1 MAKTK
6 KTRKFRSLAVTL
18 TVTFFTLTA
27 VIMTIIGGLFF
38 YFDFI
43 TQQKLIAEQQQHTAY
58 KAAQTVGSFIQEKFS
73 ILEKAATLSDL
84 AAISREEQEVIL
96 EKLLGKEQSFRQ
108 LVLLD
113 DEEEEL
119 IRVSRLSKLLSV
131 ELMDYDKSELFSK
144 VTQGET
150 YISPVY
156 IDEITSEPMVVM
168 AVAAPDIFGDF
179 KGALLAEVNL
189 KFMWDLVERIEI
201 GEEGSAYVVDKRGD
215 LIAFDDVTRVLKGE
229 NLVHLD
235 EVKEFVEGDEL
246 THQSAADVSKG
257 IQNTSVVANHAHLGK
272 PDWAVV
278 VELPVLEAYQPV
290 TRRVLVSG
298 SIILL
303 TLGLAIVA
311 VVYLSKGLTK
321 PIISLRNAAIE
332 IGKGKLETKIEIRPG
347 DEIGEL
353 ASSLNQMAADL
364 KKSRVQLEEY
374 SKELEKKVEE
384 RTKDLKKAIEQL
396 AEEKIFKEK
405 ESESLLETIGE
416 AIVITDDKGAV
427 TYINPAFERLFG
439 FSPEELKGRIFEE
452 TVRGFDLDE
461 KALSPES
468 LSSIAAITAKGQK
481 RRILLEAKDGQRVA
495 VIVGAAP
502 IYVEKEFKGV
512 IRVLHDFSEDLALQ
526 RQKDEFFSIASHE
539 LRTPLT
545 VISGNLDIFLE
556 DYTKTANIS
565 AKDRQLLEDT
575 EKATDRLIKMI
586 NDFLNVSRLDQG
598 RFKVEPKTLDGC
610 QAVAKTIKE
619 LMPLAKEKKLKL
631 TYQCQPGKIMVR
643 ADEGLLH
650 ETLINL
656 ISNAIK
662 FTEKG
667 EVAVD
672 ASESLKDGRLI
683 IKITDTGIGIAE
695 ENQKFL
701 FKRFQQAM
709 TRTLAREVGGTGLGL
724 YISREFA
731 RLMGG
736 DVVLVKSELGK
747 GSVFK
752 LDLPLATKEKLVKKT
767 KTKEKKKLTLEKA

>member
-1 MAKTK
+1 
-6 KTRKFRSLAVTL
+6 
-18 TVTFFTLTA
+18 
-27 VIMTIIGGLFF
+27 
-38 YFDFI
+38 
-43 TQQKLIAEQQQHTAY
+43 
-58 KAAQTVGSFIQEKFS
+58 
-73 ILEKAATLSDL
+73 
-84 AAISREEQEVIL
+84 
-96 EKLLGKEQSFRQ
+96 
-108 LVLLD
+108 
-113 DEEEEL
+113 
-119 IRVSRLSKLLSV
+119 
-131 ELMDYDKSELFSK
+131 
-144 VTQGET
+144 
-150 YISPVY
+150 
-156 IDEITSEPMVVM
+156 
-168 AVAAPDIFGDF
+168 
-179 KGALLAEVNL
+179 
-189 KFMWDLVERIEI
+189 MWDLVERIEI